1 MWFERKWL
9 PKGIALLGGMAL
21 LEYIWPSWRKY
32 VTVGVGFEVSY
43 AQATSSE
50 TMHLLLPPDQDV
62 AL

>member
-1 MWFERKWL
+1 
-9 PKGIALLGGMAL
+9 MAPEGNCTVRRYGFV
-21 LEYIWPSWRKY
+21 EYIWPSWRKY